1 MAIARVKTWSA
12 GEVLTANDLNNE
24 FNNIT
29 NNALLEPFVATQ
41 QVDLNGQLLLFDVDG
56 NTLLDGSTNNQI
68 TMNIGGSADFR
79 FTINTFT
86 ALSGSVITLAAGNIN
101 MSSGDVQFTS
111 GRVIGAKA
119 SDVASATAITPPTT
133 GNTFDL
139 TGTATIES
147 FSITQAGTNYRVR
160 YTGAGLN
167 LIYNATSL
175 RTPFATDYRL
185 VTNEVFDLV
194 SLGSGN
200 YYMVPVGGCPGLQT
214 GTPFQW
220 WGTTAPV
227 GGVLMDA
234 TALLCTTYYGLS
246 KILVPSA
253 STLGNVGTSVGTFT
267 VNTGTDVLICTA
279 HGLAVNDIVHVTN
292 AGGGLPAPLVANTV
306 YFVRTVVDAD
316 NFTLAATRGGAL
328 IDITTAGTGT
338 QTVHNKVNAPDAR
351 GRVWMGIDGGA
362 ARVTSASTNGANAD
376 TLGGVGGTET
386 HTLTT
391 TESAAHTHMQNEYG
405 ATAIGSLLTG
415 APGTSFSATPT
426 NTIVTDST
434 GGGGAHSNTQ
444 PWIAGGMAIRF

>member
-1 MAIARVKTWSA
+1 MSISRVKTWSA

-24 FNNIT
+24 FNNLT

-41 QVDLNGQLLLFDVDG
+41 QVDINGQLLLLDADG
-56 NTLLDGSTNNQI
+56 DTLLDGSTNNQV
-68 TMNIGGSADFR
+68 TMNIGGAADFR
-79 FTINTFT
+79 FTANTFT
-86 ALSGSVITLAAGNIN
+86 ALSGSAITMTA
-101 MSSGDVQFTS
+101 GDVTFTS
-111 GRVIGAKA
+111 GRVLGAKA
-119 SDVASATAITPPTT
+119 SDVASATAITVPTT

-139 TGTATIES
+139 TGTTTIES
-147 FSITQAGTNYRVR
+147 FSTTQAGTTYRVR

-175 RTPFATDYRL
+175 ITPYATDYKL

-200 YYMVPVGGCPGLQT
+200 YYMVPVGGAPGLQP
-214 GTPFQW
+214 GIPFPW

-267 VNTGTDVLICTA
+267 VNTGTDVLIRTA

-292 AGGGLPAPLVANTV
+292 AGGGLPAPLAANTV
-306 YFVRTVVDAD
+306 YFVKTVVDAD
-316 NFTLAATRGGAL
+316 NVTLAATRGGAL

-351 GRVWMGIDGGA
+351 GRTWVGIDGA
-362 ARVTSASTNGANAD
+362 ADRITAASTNGANAD

-386 HTLTT
+386 HTMTT
-391 TESAAHTHMQNEYG
+391 TEMPAHTHMQNRSTV
-405 ATAIGSLLTG
+405 TAGFSGSAAG
-415 APGTSFSATPT
+415 FSATPADDQ
-426 NTIVTDST
+426 VTDST